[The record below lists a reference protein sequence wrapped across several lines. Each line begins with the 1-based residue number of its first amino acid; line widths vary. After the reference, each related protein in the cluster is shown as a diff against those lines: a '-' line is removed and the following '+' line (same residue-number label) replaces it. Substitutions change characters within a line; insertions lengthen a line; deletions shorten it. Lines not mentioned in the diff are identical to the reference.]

1 MKEMRCGQSSRMRSS
16 ILRCGTIIQK
26 ASEKFTD
33 LDAKA
38 GYLTRCI
45 WSQESP
51 QRDCKCRGV
60 CAIGCPF
67 EWFFACTNT
76 DMMNPEERERMN
88 ELCAK
93 IQAERDRDKSIDL
106 LYQLNQLLGR
116 KEQRLKE
123 LDNKKV
129 RDRSG
134 AS

>member
-1 MKEMRCGQSSRMRSS
+1 
-16 ILRCGTIIQK
+16 
-26 ASEKFTD
+26 
-33 LDAKA
+33 
-38 GYLTRCI
+38 
-45 WSQESP
+45 
-51 QRDCKCRGV
+51 
-60 CAIGCPF
+60 
-67 EWFFACTNT
+67 
-76 DMMNPEERERMN
+76 MMNPEERERMN

-129 RDRSG
+129 RDWSG

>member
-1 MKEMRCGQSSRMRSS
+1 
-16 ILRCGTIIQK
+16 
-26 ASEKFTD
+26 
-33 LDAKA
+33 
-38 GYLTRCI
+38 
-45 WSQESP
+45 
-51 QRDCKCRGV
+51 
-60 CAIGCPF
+60 
-67 EWFFACTNT
+67 
-76 DMMNPEERERMN
+76 MMNPEERERMK

-93 IQAERDRDKSIDL
+93 IQVERDRDKSIDL